1 MLPPEISKHWP
12 ADVPVAHAVAAPGP
26 VILPTM
32 SKADAALLHRQL
44 HEAVAAAI
52 RICRVEAD
60 VSQDEVAYRL
70 NWNRHHYIKRDSGCI
85 STSVAEFIVI
95 APVLKQTPQKM
106 LARVLLEYS
115 CGSSGHTFS
124 APVVPRRQGRK
135 RGFVPPAGSMLQDA
149 TSTTAKR
156 KLHRFLMA
164 TAIAIRAARR
174 QAELT
179 QIGLGNRLG
188 LTVQE
193 IQGLERGIR
202 VPVSVFILIAPAV
215 NLTPEQLLTEVLR
228 A

>member
-1 MLPPEISKHWP
+1 
-12 ADVPVAHAVAAPGP
+12 
-26 VILPTM
+26 M

-60 VSQDEVAYRL
+60 VSQDEVSYRL
-70 NWNRHHYIKRDSGCI
+70 NWNRSHYIERDSGGV
-85 STSVAEFIVI
+85 STSVAEFVVI
-95 APVLKQTPQKM
+95 APVLKQTPKKM

-115 CGSSGHTFS
+115 CRSSGHTFS

-135 RGFVPPAGSMLQDA
+135 RGFVPPAGSLLRDA

-156 KLHRFLMA
+156 KLHRFHMA

-179 QIGLGNRLG
+179 QTGLGNRLG
-188 LTVQE
+188 LARSV
-193 IQGLERGIR
+193 IKGLERGAR
-202 VPVSVFILIAPAV
+202 VPVSLFILIAPAV
-215 NLTPEQLLTEVLR
+215 NLTPKQLLTEVLR